1 MSERKRTA
9 VRAAPRRNAGKAEV
23 VDRGKLWRRVS
34 VSFDEH
40 AHDMIRFH
48 LSGRPA
54 RGGIGLG
61 HVGSI
66 RAMCATH
73 HDHSRETCRVDQ
85 RSRNEPYDT
94 PPLHTFLPLLLVR
107 PSLADAPGDL
117 NDQQRADPL
126 EEREEG

>member
-1 MSERKRTA
+1 MKEGADAPTTYTNTSDVSRTFVRRSVKPMSERKRTA

-54 RGGIGLG
+54 RGG
-61 HVGSI
+61 HWTWSRWMDKSNV
-66 RAMCATH
+66 C
-73 HDHSRETCRVDQ
+73 HS
-85 RSRNEPYDT
+85 P
-94 PPLHTFLPLLLVR
+94 
-107 PSLADAPGDL
+107 
-117 NDQQRADPL
+117 
-126 EEREEG
+126 